1 MEKRVLSYL
10 STDSLIPRHSKMGGE
25 ECLVSTVHTYVSS
38 FVTFS
43 VHHVLSLKQIPPTC
57 IGSSVETTI
66 AHTTN
71 GPVDKC
77 VC

>member
-43 VHHVLSLKQIPPTC
+43 VQFIEMVKCDYDVQLHHAEV
-57 IGSSVETTI
+57 
-66 AHTTN
+66 
-71 GPVDKC
+71 
-77 VC
+77 